1 MYSYLKRISKHA
13 IIYGLGG
20 ISEKILAFLLI
31 PLYTN
36 VLNVDD
42 YGRLTLLRIT
52 ISIILMVAGL
62 GMISAVYRFY
72 FESSEGK
79 REDLVVKAC
88 FGTL

>member
-42 YGRLTLLRIT
+42 Y
-52 ISIILMVAGL
+52 
-62 GMISAVYRFY
+62 
-72 FESSEGK
+72 
-79 REDLVVKAC
+79 
-88 FGTL
+88 